1 MYTAL
6 LTTITRNRRGM
17 MLKVRY
23 VSILLSTPLMLLA
36 FVAGLALAESPE
48 KTAAKAKTN
57 APEIQKGATVK
68 IEYTLTDEKGKL
80 LDTSKGKEPLTYI
93 DGEGQIIPGLEKA
106 LRGLHA
112 GDQKR
117 VVVPPKEAY
126 GPIRPVIEVPKER
139 IPPQAHRVGYS
150 LMVRNQNG
158 APIPVQVKEIK
169 EKTIV
174 LDANHPLAGM
184 SLTFEVKVVGVE
196 PAQTK

>member
-1 MYTAL
+1 
-6 LTTITRNRRGM
+6 
-17 MLKVRY
+17 MLRVRY
-23 VSILLSTPLMLLA
+23 GSILLSTPLMLLA
-36 FVAGLALAESPE
+36 FAAGLVLAESSE
-48 KTAAKAKTN
+48 KTAAKDKTN

-68 IEYTLTDEKGKL
+68 IEYTLTDEKGKV

-106 LRGLHA
+106 LRGLHT

-117 VVVPPKEAY
+117 VVVPPAEAY
-126 GPIRPVIEVPKER
+126 GLVKPIIEVPKER

-158 APIPVQVKEIK
+158 APIPVQVKEVK

-174 LDANHPLAGM
+174 LDPNHPLAGM
-184 SLTFEVKVVGVE
+184 SLTFDVKVISVE

>member
-1 MYTAL
+1 
-6 LTTITRNRRGM
+6 M
-17 MLKVRY
+17 MLRVRH
-23 VSILLSTPLMLLA
+23 VSILLSTPVMLLA
-36 FVAGLALAESPE
+36 FVAGLVLAESPE
-48 KTAAKAKTN
+48 KTAVKDKTN
-57 APEIQKGATVK
+57 ASEIRQGATVA
-68 IEYTLTDEKGKL
+68 IEYTLTDDKGKV

-117 VVVPPKEAY
+117 VVVPPEEAY
-126 GPIRPVIEVPKER
+126 GPIRPVIEVPKEK
-139 IPPQAHRVGYS
+139 IPPQAHRVGTS
-150 LMVRNQNG
+150 LMVRNG
-158 APIPVQVKEIK
+158 DSPPIPVKVREIK

-184 SLTFEVKVVGVE
+184 VLTFDVKVISVE

>member
-1 MYTAL
+1 
-6 LTTITRNRRGM
+6 
-17 MLKVRY
+17 MLRVRH
-23 VSILLSTPLMLLA
+23 VSILLSTPVILLA

-117 VVVPPKEAY
+117 VVVPPEEAY
-126 GPIRPVIEVPKER
+126 GPVRPLVEVPKEQ
-139 IPPQAHRVGYS
+139 IPPQAQRVGFS
-150 LMVRNQNG
+150 LMVRNG
-158 APIPVQVKEIK
+158 DRPPIPVKVKEIK

-184 SLTFEVKVVGVE
+184 SLTFEIKVIGIE
-196 PAQTK
+196 PSQGK

>member
-1 MYTAL
+1 MHMAL
-6 LTTITRNRRGM
+6 LTTIIRNGGCM
-17 MLKVRY
+17 MLRVRY

-36 FVAGLALAESPE
+36 FVVGLVLAESPE
-48 KTAAKAKTN
+48 KTAAKDKTN

-68 IEYTLTDEKGKL
+68 IEYTLTDEKGKV

-117 VVVPPKEAY
+117 VIVPPEEAY
-126 GPIRPVIEVPKER
+126 GPIRPVIEVPKEQ
-139 IPPQAHRVGYS
+139 IPPQAQRVGYS
-150 LMVRNQNG
+150 LMVRNG
-158 APIPVQVKEIK
+158 DRPPIPVKVKEIK

-184 SLTFEVKVVGVE
+184 SLTFEIKVIGIE
-196 PAQTK
+196 PSQGK